1 MSSLVDT
8 YESRPGG
15 DGYQSVHLRKA
26 ALVADGLA
34 MGQFSSQSWYQGC
47 VWELLSKRLTGRQED
62 HLSERPVWEKAALL
76 LARFTCLV

>member
-1 MSSLVDT
+1 MKVGQEGMDT
-8 YESRPGG
+8 NQFISG
-15 DGYQSVHLRKA
+15 KA